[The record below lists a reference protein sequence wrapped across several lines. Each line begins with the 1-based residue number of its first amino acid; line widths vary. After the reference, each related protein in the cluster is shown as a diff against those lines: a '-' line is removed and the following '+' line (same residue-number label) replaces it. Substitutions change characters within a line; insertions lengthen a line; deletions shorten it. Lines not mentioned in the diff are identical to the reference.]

1 MTGITTSNIAES
13 RVAARAEQGD
23 IFWPGDD
30 RSNVSNRRK
39 GQGGERTPWNA
50 VCVGDGGGGVR
61 RHRRTAKRIR
71 LTSVEIVYRPWNFK
85 MIFKII
91 TGCAVQYGIYS

>member
-13 RVAARAEQGD
+13 RVAAGAERGD

-50 VCVGDGGGGVR
+50 VCECVWEEGD
-61 RHRRTAKRIR
+61 TAG
-71 LTSVEIVYRPWNFK
+71 LFK
-85 MIFKII
+85 E
-91 TGCAVQYGIYS
+91 